1 MLKKGGIYKQ
11 YKVIRTDGKRA
22 IIKDATFSSNRRYVL
37 SYIQKKQ
44 NFINISNLSLP
55 GFPKIID
62 EFYEKNY
69 EYFVYPELKS
79 AALDQSKIKYD
90 LEYAVSNLKD
100 ICDSIL
106 KLYTATHGRFLKKIT
121 YEDLKIL
128 PSGKIILIN
137 AYDFFDYIDRSES
150 DIVQELFKILYIMLT
165 GEKEIHSIRENE
177 PAFSYTLDTAIINS
191 HNGKN
196 QDITLDGLSKIL
208 MQYQQTDQLLYESD
222 RSKRPSLF
230 QKKQIVEREVPDIS
244 KFIFSL
250 YPEIEDYVV
259 TDQKEQ
265 RNHQRTKEITG
276 NEQIKEKKPMF
287 TADEFGNLNQD
298 GKAVNDGPNLF
309 FDRNKEKEKAQSEK
323 KVKTNNEEKSIPR
336 KKEDCKSDRQDISSK
351 EIKKSQKEEK
361 TAASKPEKNVH
372 QQKENND
379 KIQNKLRKGNIKHQ
393 ENLENKKKQ
402 HREKTFDDVESKNI
416 KKNTSEKQRN
426 HQTNDRK
433 IKNNIQRNEGE
444 NKKTSLYNGER
455 FNQELDNDVKTK
467 KKKTIELET
476 KEDSRS
482 FSKNNA
488 AFIENSNSTVV
499 KSEKDTIIQMEEKNS
514 HDINFEDSKLENLVI
529 RREESD
535 NRYDQDLVSA
545 YENPDIDSKEAISSR
560 KKEKKF
566 ISKKRV
572 KAKLKV
578 KYEWNKKRLIAVAA
592 VFVIIA
598 ITGGTLFMKQKKQND
613 YENYIEIAGR
623 STDQEEKIETLNK
636 AIDLIPEKIEAYEAL
651 LNVYLEDA
659 IFDTNEEKDFLKAI
673 HMNWNKVKKNDDYGK
688 LAFEIG
694 KAYWYYYSFDG
705 KNEEITRMK
714 SATQWFSDAQ
724 KGNVT
729 KYKKIAKI
737 YCAIGKFNQDITLNV
752 AEGSDRGVY
761 KQYYE
766 NLKSLLKIGN
776 ANTVASLELYKL
788 TINSLDIYK
797 QRLIDDGVTEEEITE
812 TRENTLYKVNQIS
825 AVTQKETELK
835 NSIISE

>member
-44 NFINISNLSLP
+44 NFINISNLNLP

-62 EFYEKNY
+62 EFYEKDC

-79 AALDQSKIKYD
+79 ATLDQSKIKYD

-106 KLYTATHGRFLKKIT
+106 KLYITTHGRFLKKIT

-250 YPEIEDYVV
+250 YPEIEDYVL

-309 FDRNKEKEKAQSEK
+309 FDRNKEKAQSEK
-323 KVKTNNEEKSIPR
+323 KVKTNNEEKNIPR
-336 KKEDCKSDRQDISSK
+336 KKEDYKSDRQDISSK

-361 TAASKPEKNVH
+361 TTALKPEKNVH

-393 ENLENKKKQ
+393 ENQENKKKQ
-402 HREKTFDDVESKNI
+402 RREKTFDDVESKNI
-416 KKNTSEKQRN
+416 KQNTSEKQRN

-476 KEDSRS
+476 KE
-482 FSKNNA
+482 
-488 AFIENSNSTVV
+488 
-499 KSEKDTIIQMEEKNS
+499 
-514 HDINFEDSKLENLVI
+514 
-529 RREESD
+529 
-535 NRYDQDLVSA
+535 
-545 YENPDIDSKEAISSR
+545 AISSK

-578 KYEWNKKRLIAVAA
+578 KYEWNKKRLIAVVA

-598 ITGGTLFMKQKKQND
+598 ITGGTLFMKQKQQND

>member
-137 AYDFFDYIDRSES
+137 AYDFFDYIERSES

-177 PAFSYTLDTAIINS
+177 PAFSYTLDIAIINS
-191 HNGKN
+191 WNGKN

-230 QKKQIVEREVPDIS
+230 HKKQTVEREVPDTN

-250 YPEIEDYVV
+250 YPEIEDYVE

-265 RNHQRTKEITG
+265 RNHQRRKEIAG
-276 NEQIKEKKPMF
+276 NDQVKEKKPMF
-287 TADEFGNLNQD
+287 TADEFGILNQD
-298 GKAVNDGPNLF
+298 GKAVNDWPNLF
-309 FDRNKEKEKAQSEK
+309 YDCNKEKTQSEK
-323 KVKTNNEEKSIPR
+323 KVKTNNEEKSVPR
-336 KKEDCKSDRQDISSK
+336 QKEDRKSNRQDISSM

-361 TAASKPEKNVH
+361 TAASKPEKNVR
-372 QQKENND
+372 QKKENNGE
-379 KIQNKLRKGNIKHQ
+379 IQNKQRKRNIEHQ

-402 HREKTFDDVESKNI
+402 SREKTFDDVESKNI
-416 KKNTSEKQRN
+416 KQNTSEKQKNYQR
-426 HQTNDRK
+426 NDRK
-433 IKNNIQRNEGE
+433 IKNNIPKNEGE
-444 NKKTSLYNGER
+444 NKKTSSYKEER
-455 FNQELDNDVKTK
+455 FNQKSDNDVKTK
-467 KKKTIELET
+467 KKKTTELET
-476 KEDSRS
+476 KEDSS
-482 FSKNNA
+482 SLPKNNLT
-488 AFIENSNSTVV
+488 FIENNSQTVDKPGKEV
-499 KSEKDTIIQMEEKNS
+499 AIYKEENNS
-514 HDINFEDSKLENLVI
+514 QNAILEDSKPENLVI
-529 RREESD
+529 KKAEID
-535 NRYDQDLVSA
+535 NRNDQELVSV
-545 YENPDIDSKEAISSR
+545 YENPDIDSKEVTSSK

-566 ISKKRV
+566 IHKKRV
-572 KAKLKV
+572 KAKPKA
-578 KYEWNKKRLIAVAA
+578 KHEWNKKRLIAVVA